1 MIIVTLWTLR
11 VKLRGRRILWLV
23 DNSASLHALIK
34 GTSSNPTLGR
44 AVELYHMFCYWFQVT
59 VWFEFVDSDSNF
71 ADGISRDLHED
82 SFSRGLGIT
91 PCECFVH
98 TWMWSDSLT
107 QVWASFERAAL
118 GNHS

>member
-1 MIIVTLWTLR
+1 MLSQSWALGVIKRKSQSPVER
-11 VKLRGRRILWLV
+11 LV
-23 DNSASLHALIK
+23 SA
-34 GTSSNPTLGR
+34 
-44 AVELYHMFCYWFQVT
+44 VCYWFQAS
-59 VWFEFVDSDSNF
+59 VWFEVVDSDSNF

-82 SFSRGLGIT
+82 SFSRKLGVT

-98 TWMWSDSLT
+98 IWMWSDPLT